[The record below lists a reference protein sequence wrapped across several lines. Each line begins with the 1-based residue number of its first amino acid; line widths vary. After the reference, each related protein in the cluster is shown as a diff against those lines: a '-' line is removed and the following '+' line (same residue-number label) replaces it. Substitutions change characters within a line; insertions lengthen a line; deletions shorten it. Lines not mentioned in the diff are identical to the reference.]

1 MSLIEMKE
9 YLSKL
14 LENFSVVIDLEMTIL
29 NIDPFERIA
38 WTGDFF
44 QPESYKKNE
53 AIDEK
58 WKRSYTNQVIQ
69 SGKTVIAIDTSEYVA
84 SNVRLRSYEGSQY
97 YSLIAAPVY
106 IDGNMEAVIV
116 LASFTENQ
124 QRILIEKK
132 EQLLRYIENLTDLI
146 ASKYKEKD
154 LLERTMLTKN
164 RLNAVI
170 DTMQEGIILYSKEQG
185 ILHINSCAKTYLHYG
200 DDEVQ
205 PVLLQE
211 LLALSDHFSEK
222 DRSQITEIHKMIGE
236 VQFSLQVQIY
246 AINQSLDNILF
257 IFSPFSKIQNDLT
270 QNTPDVAIER
280 QIIFS
285 SCKMRKTID
294 QAEIVADNSVSV
306 LITGESGTGKE
317 LIARMIHAHGVRR
330 KHPFISVNCAAIPDT
345 LLESE
350 LFGYEDGAF
359 TGAKKGGKIGKFLL
373 ANHGTLFLDEI
384 GEMPLYLQA
393 KLLRVL
399 SEHQIDRVGGEA
411 PIDVDVRIIAAT
423 NRNLEEMIQTK
434 EFRADLYYRLNVVP
448 IHIPPLRERKEDIFV
463 LCKYFI
469 EKYNKILNKKVRRI
483 SDEALA
489 VMRAYNWPGNVR
501 ELENCIEYM
510 MTFEKGSILSDDNM
524 PSKMKIPEE
533 RHIFAPGINI
543 YRPLRE
549 NVELLESEIITRL
562 GAEYKNLPLRDQVRE
577 ICKIL
582 DISQASYYR
591 KKGE

>member
-1 MSLIEMKE
+1 M
-9 YLSKL
+9 
-14 LENFSVVIDLEMTIL
+14 
-29 NIDPFERIA
+29 
-38 WTGDFF
+38 
-44 QPESYKKNE
+44 
-53 AIDEK
+53 
-58 WKRSYTNQVIQ
+58 IQ

-205 PVLLQE
+205 PILLQE

-222 DRSQITEIHKMIGE
+222 DRSQTQEIHKMIGE

-246 AINQSLDNILF
+246 PINQSLDNILF

-317 LIARMIHAHGVRR
+317 LIA
-330 KHPFISVNCAAIPDT
+330 
-345 LLESE
+345 
-350 LFGYEDGAF
+350 
-359 TGAKKGGKIGKFLL
+359 
-373 ANHGTLFLDEI
+373 
-384 GEMPLYLQA
+384 
-393 KLLRVL
+393 
-399 SEHQIDRVGGEA
+399 
-411 PIDVDVRIIAAT
+411 
-423 NRNLEEMIQTK
+423 K
-434 EFRADLYYRLNVVP
+434 E
-448 IHIPPLRERKEDIFV
+448 
-463 LCKYFI
+463 
-469 EKYNKILNKKVRRI
+469 
-483 SDEALA
+483 
-489 VMRAYNWPGNVR
+489 
-501 ELENCIEYM
+501 
-510 MTFEKGSILSDDNM
+510 
-524 PSKMKIPEE
+524 
-533 RHIFAPGINI
+533 
-543 YRPLRE
+543 
-549 NVELLESEIITRL
+549 
-562 GAEYKNLPLRDQVRE
+562 
-577 ICKIL
+577 
-582 DISQASYYR
+582 
-591 KKGE
+591 

>member
-1 MSLIEMKE
+1 M
-9 YLSKL
+9 
-14 LENFSVVIDLEMTIL
+14 
-29 NIDPFERIA
+29 
-38 WTGDFF
+38 
-44 QPESYKKNE
+44 
-53 AIDEK
+53 
-58 WKRSYTNQVIQ
+58 
-69 SGKTVIAIDTSEYVA
+69 
-84 SNVRLRSYEGSQY
+84 
-97 YSLIAAPVY
+97 
-106 IDGNMEAVIV
+106 
-116 LASFTENQ
+116 
-124 QRILIEKK
+124 
-132 EQLLRYIENLTDLI
+132 LRYIENLTDLI

-246 AINQSLDNILF
+246 LINQSLDNILF